1 MNRASVRQPAGWTL
15 TSEEDRPPMTGRL
28 PRMPTISTRMT
39 GLRGSPIDSGA
50 VAPDGSPVAF
60 HLQLPAGRDPDVVHA
75 AIEPG
80 CEVLELG
87 CGTGRMTHRLI
98 ELGHPVLAI

>member
-1 MNRASVRQPAGWTL
+1 
-15 TSEEDRPPMTGRL
+15 
-28 PRMPTISTRMT
+28 MT
-39 GLRGSPIDSGA
+39 GLRSSPAHSGA

-60 HLQLPAGRDPDVVHA
+60 YLQLPPGRDPDVVHG

-87 CGTGRMTHRLI
+87 CGAGRMTHRLI
-98 ELGHPVLAI
+98 ELGHPVVAVDQSPEMLAHVRGAATLQADMETLDLGRRFPAVVL